1 MAGMMEFRRPDEPL
15 DQRRIGA
22 IVDATRELLPG
33 GDLDHRRDEWVGS
46 RPCTTNGEPSDFVEI
61 RAQGILL
68 RRLSL
73 QPV

>member
-1 MAGMMEFRRPDEPL
+1 MMEFRRPDEPL